1 MKDFILPMIPLS
13 GLLAVTME
21 DAPFWERIAEK
32 WGIGFVGLGLFC
44 ALAYWT
50 TKRETRLQDARDK
63 RDAEALAERLTL
75 LTKNNELGEKM
86 IQQHKDHSLR
96 LEQIIK
102 DGNRAQADVGIELKN
117 LARRVRCPG
126 TLPPS
131 E

>member
-13 GLLAVTME
+13 SLLAVTME

-32 WGIGFVGLGLFC
+32 WGIGFVGLALFV

-50 TKRETRLQDARDK
+50 TKREDKLQDARDK
-63 RDAEALAERLTL
+63 REAESLAERLAL

-102 DGNRAQADVGIELKN
+102 DGNKAQADVGVELKN

-126 TLPPS
+126 TNPPT

>member
-1 MKDFILPMIPLS
+1 MKDFILPLIPISSLM
-13 GLLAVTME
+13 AVSMN

-32 WGIGFVGLGLFC
+32 WGIGFVGLALFV

-50 TKRETRLQDARDK
+50 TKREDKMQSVRDK
-63 RDAEALAERLTL
+63 REDESQNERLTL
-75 LTKNNELGEKM
+75 LGKNNDLAEKL

-102 DGNRAQADVGIELKN
+102 DGNKAQADVGVELKN
-117 LARRVRCPG
+117 LARRIRCPG
-126 TLPPS
+126 GSHPP

>member
-13 GLLAVTME
+13 SLLAVTMD

-32 WGIGFVGLGLFC
+32 WGIGFVGLALFC

-50 TKRETRLQDARDK
+50 SKREDNLQAARDK
-63 RDAEALAERLTL
+63 RDTEALAERMAL

-86 IQQHKDHSLR
+86 IQQHKDHSVR

-102 DGNRAQADVGIELKN
+102 DGNKAQADVGVELKN

-126 TLPPS
+126 TNPPS